1 VSSAAGELVFGSV
14 VVESSSNC
22 DYNLVPG
29 AASVDVSWSWT
40 VASKWAIRR
49 GLDQAVIGDRRIRRR
64 RILGGGCGVEEQLLR
79 RRDPECRA

>member
-1 VSSAAGELVFGSV
+1 MSSAAGELVFGSV

-22 DYNLVPG
+22 GYNLVPG

-49 GLDQAVIGDRRIRRR
+49 GL
-64 RILGGGCGVEEQLLR
+64 GGVRGTDGTLELE
-79 RRDPECRA
+79 DPGWSSDHPY